1 MPHAGL
7 EGSFYDSDTMQ
18 FEALT
23 SGIDVRTN
31 ELPFGVALTGG
42 GIQVIV
48 VIGDIHFLDALV
60 LEVKAIH
67 LAGEQK
73 QFIEQEPTTQAG
85 HWCVIGK
92 FRSKLYPALAGGI
105 APGPSRFADSVQV
118 VEHTGD
124 LPGLAGRL
132 WVIE

>member
-7 EGSFYDSDTMQ
+7 EGGFYDSDTMQ

-31 ELPFGVALTGG
+31 ELPFGVALADG

-73 QFIEQEPTTQAG
+73 QFIEQESTTQAV
-85 HWCVIGK
+85 HCWIIGK
-92 FRSKLYPALAGGI
+92 FRGKLLPALAGVI
-105 APGPSRFADSVQV
+105 TPGTSLISVWRRV
-118 VEHTGD
+118 V
-124 LPGLAGRL
+124 
-132 WVIE
+132 